1 MEEREVVKRKRNEL
15 GKDGWG
21 EWKGERREF
30 VLTLIA
36 VEKRRERLQNKQR
49 KLWINQQT
57 RKGQGRSETK
67 CFAVYLHP
75 MEGGKGRLLLTMCL
89 AGHKWVDLEM
99 VGSVFSGCGDQGE
112 LIRW

>member
-36 VEKRRERLQNKQR
+36 VERESAK
-49 KLWINQQT
+49 
-57 RKGQGRSETK
+57 
-67 CFAVYLHP
+67 
-75 MEGGKGRLLLTMCL
+75 
-89 AGHKWVDLEM
+89 
-99 VGSVFSGCGDQGE
+99 
-112 LIRW
+112 

>member
-21 EWKGERREF
+21 EWKGQRREF

-36 VEKRRERLQNKQR
+36 VETERVQNKQR
-49 KLWINQQT
+49 KLWINHQT
-57 RKGQGRSETK
+57 RRGQGRNEMLCSISSS
-67 CFAVYLHP
+67 V
-75 MEGGKGRLLLTMCL
+75 GGGKKGRLLLTMCL
-89 AGHKWVDLEM
+89 AGHKWADLGM
-99 VGSVFSGCGDQGE
+99 VGSVFWGCGDQGE

>member
-57 RKGQGRSETK
+57 RRGQGRSETK

-75 MEGGKGRLLLTMCL
+75 MEGGKR
-89 AGHKWVDLEM
+89 
-99 VGSVFSGCGDQGE
+99 
-112 LIRW
+112 